1 MTAAP
6 MNGPI
11 TIGISTKNTI
21 RRPWIAPT
29 RSTGVWSRTEA
40 FTVADTRMK
49 PLIRTSPAAISGTR
63 SRTTTISSSPT
74 T

>member
-1 MTAAP
+1 ME
-6 MNGPI
+6 GPI

-21 RRPWIAPT
+21 RSPWTAPT
-29 RSTGVWSRTEA
+29 RSAGVWSRTEA

-49 PLIRTSPAAISGTR
+49 PLMSTSPAPISGTR
-63 SRTTTISSSPT
+63 SRTTAISSRPT